1 MTITK
6 VKKLENGY
14 LVNDT
19 TFVPDIDKNR
29 HMELVK
35 EFVVN
40 GGEVLSEFT
49 LDDFKKNK
57 KTQIKKAKKLYQ
69 NRSVPVEIDGTT
81 YTFFGGKENGEK
93 YEDALNTAVRLGLTE
108 GTIKVEEGF
117 ITINEENMDKA
128 LGLIGLQ
135 GYKGWKKEQYY
146 IEVINNAT
154 TIEEVEAI
162 VWEDNYS
169 G

>member
-1 MTITK
+1 MAVEKT
-6 VKKLENGY
+6 KKLVE
-14 LVNDT
+14 
-19 TFVPDIDKNR
+19 
-29 HMELVK
+29 
-35 EFVVN
+35 
-40 GGEVLSEFT
+40 
-49 LDDFKKNK
+49 
-57 KTQIKKAKKLYQ
+57 IKKAKKLYQ
-69 NRSVPVEIDGTT
+69 NRSVPVEIDGTI
-81 YTFFGGKENGEK
+81 YHFFGGKINGEK
-93 YEDALNTAVRLGLTE
+93 YEDALNTALRLGLTE

-117 ITINEENMDKA
+117 VTINKENMDRV

-146 IEVINNAT
+146 IEAINNAT